1 MSLGNIPV
9 ILKTQCR
16 SDRYISIISK
26 HFTKDRASPTGDGG
40 QPAHGGAALCMGCG
54 LEVR

>member
-26 HFTKDRASPTGDGG
+26 HFTKDRAIPTGDGG
-40 QPAHGGAALCMGCG
+40 QPARGGAALCMGCG
-54 LEVR
+54 LKVR